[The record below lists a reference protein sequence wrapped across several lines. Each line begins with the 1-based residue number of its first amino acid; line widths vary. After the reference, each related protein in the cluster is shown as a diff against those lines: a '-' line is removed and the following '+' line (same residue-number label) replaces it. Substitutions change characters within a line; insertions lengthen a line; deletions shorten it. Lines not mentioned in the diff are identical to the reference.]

1 MRVLRE
7 NFLVYIFHP
16 KIFEMLSRAALLTAA
31 KRPAAVVLA
40 RGSASATDANRPV
53 RAEHPGKVR
62 LGFIPEEWFTFF
74 YPKTGV
80 TGPYVFGAGLL
91 TYLCSKEIYVM
102 EHEYYN
108 GLSLAIMVIYA
119 VKKFGP
125 SVAAYC
131 DKEIDRIEGEWKQ
144 GREDNIAQLNQA
156 IEDEKKEQWR
166 AEGQTLLMQAK
177 KENVALQLEAA
188 YRERAMTA
196 YREVKKRLDYQV
208 ERQNVDRRISQK
220 HMVDWI
226 VSNVVKSITP
236 DQEKETLNKCIADLG
251 AIAARSK

>member
-1 MRVLRE
+1 
-7 NFLVYIFHP
+7 
-16 KIFEMLSRAALLTAA
+16 MLSRAALLTAA

-40 RGSASATDANRPV
+40 RGSASATDSNRPV
-53 RAEHPGKVR
+53 RPELPGKVR

-80 TGPYVFGAGLL
+80 TGPYVFGAGML

-108 GLSLAIMVIYA
+108 GLSLAIMVIYG

-125 SVAAYC
+125 AVAAYC
-131 DKEIDRIEGEWKQ
+131 DKEIDKIEGEWKQ

-251 AIAARSK
+251 AIAARNK